1 MRAHSALTA
10 ANAATMRSSTAASLT
25 LCTDEMEPSSCRS
38 GLLSEMELAAC
49 LQLYAAWKSIK
60 SFLVVVVFYCDCRDK
75 FETIGVIDG
84 GCFLFVL

>member
-1 MRAHSALTA
+1 MPGDEDAGSQRALTA

-25 LCTDEMEPSSCRS
+25 LCTDEMEPSSCSS

-60 SFLVVVVFYCDCRDK
+60 SLLVVVFFCS
-75 FETIGVIDG
+75 
-84 GCFLFVL
+84 FLLRLSRQI